1 MIKQAMHSEDEEES
15 RVAMKWSFPLL
26 LIMRVRNQLLAPL
39 VVVTAP
45 ILAIENG
52 LNALNVALNVMA
64 ILFIF
69 DFDDGVFIGLLTQ
82 RQREY
87 LENVEI
93 VCSPSE
99 NRDLFW
105 MVNLVIVGTPMDPN
119 SSRAAVPAAPSTGLS
134 AVARRHSQAPISETK
149 RAQTMRTRCYSPTAA
164 RSSEAVAAGL
174 FLLTKDIPVDLP
186 QHRSSRTVS
195 GGMRERRHEETP
207 KEAHTTTVEHRSRA
221 VWLHRAC
228 ALRVGLGVGEAQDVV
243 CDRGGGAAI
252 VHGPVVG
259 IDQDLCE
266 NALIISF

>member
-1 MIKQAMHSEDEEES
+1 LKAKLERRARRLEAEIATGCVHE
-15 RVAMKWSFPLL
+15 L
-26 LIMRVRNQLLAPL
+26 RVRNDAVGVGCDACQLRCSLLPL
-39 VVVTAP
+39 
-45 ILAIENG
+45 IECHCRH
-52 LNALNVALNVMA
+52 A
-64 ILFIF
+64 
-69 DFDDGVFIGLLTQ
+69 DGPKQLT
-82 RQREY
+82 RS
-87 LENVEI
+87 
-93 VCSPSE
+93 SPSCPKH
-99 NRDLFW
+99 W
-105 MVNLVIVGTPMDPN
+105 VICGH
-119 SSRAAVPAAPSTGLS
+119 
-134 AVARRHSQAPISETK
+134 ARRHSQAPISETK

-186 QHRSSRTVS
+186 QHRSSRAVS

-207 KEAHTTTVEHRSRA
+207 EEAHTTTVEHRSRA

-228 ALRVGLGVGEAQDVV
+228 ALRVSLGVGEAQDVV